1 MGVSEGKIS
10 GRARRI
16 DGCRPDD
23 ITAFKRTMAL
33 SGLSRLLQSRLG
45 ERGEAA
51 AAAKDCAS
59 FASACCSERLW
70 CCSGVSKD
78 PCNACM
84 TKKVQEHH
92 DLLKNTYENQEQPS
106 SSCRQLGRWL
116 RALLQPLRPPP
127 SSAGGGAVK
136 SRKMKMHLF
145 QATAPR
151 DVLGIVLHIG
161 TTWKTPRL

>member
-59 FASACCSERLW
+59 FASACCSSKRLW
-70 CCSGVSKD
+70 YCSSGDS
-78 PCNACM
+78 PNCIM

-136 SRKMKMHLF
+136 PRKMKMHLF